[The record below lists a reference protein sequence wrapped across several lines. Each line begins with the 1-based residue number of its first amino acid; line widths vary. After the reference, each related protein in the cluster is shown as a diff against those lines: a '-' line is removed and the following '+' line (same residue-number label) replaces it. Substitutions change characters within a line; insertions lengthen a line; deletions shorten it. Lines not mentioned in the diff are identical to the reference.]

1 MKRVLFLYA
10 TKNSGH
16 KKAADAIRKSLTLI
30 DPLVKT
36 SGIDFFT
43 HHYPH
48 LGPFIFRMYV
58 DLMQS
63 IPHVWDYL
71 YDHPDVASATHE
83 LRRFLNLLNIPKLHT
98 VLRDSGPD
106 AIVCTQA
113 VPAGFIAREK
123 QKKRIA
129 IPLFV
134 TVTDFVA
141 NPFWPTTHIDGY
153 FVPHE
158 EIKKQLIDRGVADKQ
173 IHVTGIPIDDTF
185 AHLQSKKSIRERL
198 RIRQRIPTVLVMGG
212 SHGLGHI
219 GTVVRHLT
227 RCSVPLHVIVVAGH
241 NRALHRSLT
250 KQFADHKSIMILG
263 LTKSVAD
270 LMDASDIVIS
280 KPGGLTSSEALA
292 KGLPMIMVSPLPG
305 QEERNAEFLV
315 RHGAAIRCNT
325 IEAISTVITDL
336 LRDPLLIRRMKSQA
350 LFLAKPYASMDA
362 ANHILHAISLLG
374 K

>member
-10 TKNSGH
+10 TKDSGH
-16 KKAADAIRKSLTLI
+16 KKAADAIRQSLALI
-30 DPLVKT
+30 EPDIKT

-43 HHYPH
+43 YHYPN

-71 YDHPDVASATHE
+71 YDNPDVASAANE
-83 LRRFLNLLNIPKLHT
+83 LRRFLNLLNIPKLRT
-98 VLRDSGPD
+98 ILRDSRPD

-123 QKKRIA
+123 QKVKID

-141 NPFWPTTHIDGY
+141 NPYWPATNIDGY
-153 FVPHE
+153 FVPHAD
-158 EIKKQLIDRGVADKQ
+158 IKEQLLHRGIADHR
-173 IHVTGIPIDDTF
+173 IHVTGIPINETF
-185 AHLQSKKSIRERL
+185 ARQRSKKTVRVRMGL
-198 RIRQRIPTVLVMGG
+198 RQTVPTILVMGG
-212 SHGLGHI
+212 SHGLGQI
-219 GTVVRHLT
+219 EAVVHELV
-227 RCSVPLHVIVVAGH
+227 RCPVSLQMVVVAGH
-241 NRALHRSLT
+241 NRTLHRSL
-250 KQFADHKSIMILG
+250 KKLYGNNKSIMILG
-263 LTKSVAD
+263 VTGSVAD
-270 LMDASDIVIS
+270 FMDASDILVS

-315 RHGAAIRCNT
+315 RHGVALRCDAVGSINRQ
-325 IEAISTVITDL
+325 IVE
-336 LRDPLLIRRMKSQA
+336 LIRHPLHLGKMRAQA
-350 LFLAKPYASMDA
+350 LVMGKPYASMDA
-362 ANHILHAISLLG
+362 ANHILRYLASQT